1 MYSLNKVQLIGNL
14 TQDPDVRETPNGRRV
29 ANFSLATN
37 RRFTDSSGV
46 QQDIPEYHNIVIWAK
61 LAEIAETYLRKWNKL
76 YIEGRLETRSWEDQS
91 GQKRYKTEIIAS
103 EMIMLT
109 PKGDGSIPPI
119 ETKGSMSQD
128 SAPAVKTT
136 VPPEEEKITI
146 EDVPF

>member
-1 MYSLNKVQLIGNL
+1 
-14 TQDPDVRETPNGRRV
+14 
-29 ANFSLATN
+29 
-37 RRFTDSSGV
+37 
-46 QQDIPEYHNIVIWAK
+46 
-61 LAEIAETYLRKWNKL
+61 
-76 YIEGRLETRSWEDQS
+76 
-91 GQKRYKTEIIAS
+91 
-103 EMIMLT
+103 MLT